1 MGFHITLP
9 SRFWVQLFLTNL
21 ISLKCLSSPARGR
34 NNIFHTTFSESR
46 QNGHSRLAFHKHD
59 ATSAAEFW
67 LVYFWCMVCQK
78 RGEGINESSLSFR
91 MAIQSII
98 SKKGIVPI
106 T

>member
-1 MGFHITLP
+1 MGFYITLP

-59 ATSAAEFW
+59 ASSAAV
-67 LVYFWCMVCQK
+67 LV
-78 RGEGINESSLSFR
+78 SLLLVHGLSR
-91 MAIQSII
+91 RE
-98 SKKGIVPI
+98 KE
-106 T
+106 

>member
-34 NNIFHTTFSESR
+34 NDIFHTTFSESR

-59 ATSAAEFW
+59 ASSAAAV
-67 LVYFWCMVCQK
+67 LV
-78 RGEGINESSLSFR
+78 SLLLVHGLSR
-91 MAIQSII
+91 RE
-98 SKKGIVPI
+98 KE
-106 T
+106 

>member
-1 MGFHITLP
+1 MGFYITLP

-59 ATSAAEFW
+59 AYSAAV
-67 LVYFWCMVCQK
+67 LV
-78 RGEGINESSLSFR
+78 SLLLVHGLSR
-91 MAIQSII
+91 RE
-98 SKKGIVPI
+98 KE
-106 T
+106 